1 MILPLFT
8 IIIKNAFSSLFFR
21 KQKLQGFSRDRKIL
35 MLFFECFFIYKTV
48 SQISEILIFNQD
60 IWGSVHY
67 VLEINLISSGILIRK
82 TNSQAKQTKR
92 NLRHGFVDEKQLNT
106 IMPNQTL
113 PWIYLVPFLL
123 FKATAFLQ
131 IFFPKDLLFRQVL
144 RTLVFLSSKYL
155 IFFYLFIF
163 FY

>member
-67 VLEINLISSGILIRK
+67 VLEINLIS
-82 TNSQAKQTKR
+82 
-92 NLRHGFVDEKQLNT
+92 
-106 IMPNQTL
+106 
-113 PWIYLVPFLL
+113 
-123 FKATAFLQ
+123 
-131 IFFPKDLLFRQVL
+131 
-144 RTLVFLSSKYL
+144 
-155 IFFYLFIF
+155 
-163 FY
+163 